1 MSDYNIKIFTRRFI
15 LNLAQYREFRA
26 AFQITDSTPDVD
38 MAGKP
43 APANVPKSTTTPE
56 HNSSIQATQVV
67 TDPPQFVKDRSD
79 IDSESNLHRRVMT
92 RQRNVSGAV
101 RRHPE
106 DNELFEGSRA
116 GTETVTGAVKAIDDT
131 PLSRHLSPTSWNIFG
146 SESPIGPTI
155 KESSTGKNG
164 NDAPP
169 DSDLN
174 RTRLSTRKRTLSQ
187 VSAEVPLPN
196 DEKVSHPGN
205 RVVNRCRRC
214 QQWRKKC
221 DVDKPCKRCRAAGQ
235 SEFTQPSSQ
244 SSVETFP
251 VDMLTI
257 SPRLYHARI
266 CGSGAPSDP

>member
-26 AFQITDSTPDVD
+26 AFQITNATPAVD

-43 APANVPKSTTTPE
+43 APASVPQSTTTPE
-56 HNSSIQATQVV
+56 HKSPTKASQVV
-67 TDPPQFVKDRSD
+67 TDPPHFVKDRSD
-79 IDSESNLHRRVMT
+79 TDSESMLHRRVMT

-101 RRHPE
+101 RRHRE
-106 DNELFEGSRA
+106 DNELFESSRA
-116 GTETVTGAVKAIDDT
+116 GAETVTGAVEAIDNASF
-131 PLSRHLSPTSWNIFG
+131 SRHLSPTSWNIFA

-155 KESSTGKNG
+155 KESNTGKNG

-169 DSDLN
+169 DGDLN

-187 VSAEVPLPN
+187 VSAKVPLPN

-205 RVVNRCRRC
+205 RAVNCCRRC

-235 SEFTQPSSQ
+235 SEFTQSPSQ
-244 SSVETFP
+244 SSVKTSP

-257 SPRLYHARI
+257 FPRLYHTRI
-266 CGSGAPSDP
+266 CGPEAPSDP